1 MNSRLPGT
9 TIEIEVS
16 NTDAAKAFLNNAF
29 LCGGLMLSQV
39 ARLTGLEPYM
49 IQNWVKR
56 GFLSPPQK
64 KLYTKRQFCRIA
76 IINMLKEVL
85 QIEKI
90 TNLLS
95 YINGRLDDES
105 DDIIDDSDLYFYY
118 ISAIGIIKNPTIDEK
133 TIIEYI
139 EKVVSDF
146 SEPFPGAKKRL
157 VKVLAV
163 MLNAHLAAIMRK
175 RAEDILNT
183 LD

>member
-1 MNSRLPGT
+1 MINRLPGT
-9 TIEIEVS
+9 TIEISVS
-16 NTDAAKAFLNNAF
+16 GPEDAKSFLDNAF
-29 LCGGLMLSQV
+29 KCDGLMMSQV

-64 KLYTKRQFCRIA
+64 KLYSKRQFCRIA
-76 IINMLKEVL
+76 IINMLRDGM

-90 TNLLS
+90 TGLLS

-105 DDIIDDSDLYFYY
+105 DDIIDDSLLYLYY
-118 ISAIGIIKNPTIDEK
+118 ISAICEIKGTVIDDK
-133 TIIEYI
+133 VIGDAIER
-139 EKVVSDF
+139 VVADF

-157 VKVLAV
+157 VKVIAV
-163 MLNAHLAAIMRK
+163 MINAHLAAFLRK
-175 RAEDILNT
+175 QAEQILNS

>member
-1 MNSRLPGT
+1 MIDRLPGT
-9 TIEIEVS
+9 TIEIAVPNAE
-16 NTDAAKAFLNNAF
+16 AAKDILDNAF
-29 LCGGLMLSQV
+29 ICGGLMMGQV

-56 GFLSPPQK
+56 GFLSSPKQ

-76 IINMLKEVL
+76 IINMLKDGL

-90 TNLLS
+90 TGLLS

-105 DDIIDDSDLYFYY
+105 DDIIDDTDLYLYY
-118 ISAIGIIKNPTIDEK
+118 ISVISKIESPIVNEK
-133 TIIEYI
+133 TLASHIES
-139 EKVVSDF
+139 VVADF
-146 SEPFPGAKKRL
+146 KEPFAGARKRL
-157 VKVLAV
+157 IKVLAV
-163 MLNAHLAAIMRK
+163 MANAHMAAAFRK

>member
-1 MNSRLPGT
+1 MIDRLPGT
-9 TIEIEVS
+9 TIEIAVPNAE
-16 NTDAAKAFLNNAF
+16 TAKDVLDNVFI
-29 LCGGLMLSQV
+29 CGGLMMSQV

-56 GFLSPPQK
+56 GFLSPPKQ

-76 IINMLKEVL
+76 IINMLREGM

-90 TNLLS
+90 TGLLS

-105 DDIIDDSDLYFYY
+105 DDIIDDCDLYFYY
-118 ISAIGIIKNPTIDEK
+118 IAAISGIEKPTIDDDFINEH
-133 TIIEYI
+133 IER
-139 EKVVSDF
+139 VVGDF

-157 VKVLAV
+157 IKVLAV
-163 MLNAHLAAIMRK
+163 MLNAHLAAILRK
-175 RAEDILNT
+175 RADDILNT

>member
-1 MNSRLPGT
+1 MINRLPGT
-9 TIEIEVS
+9 TVEISVGGAE
-16 NTDAAKAFLNNAF
+16 DAKVFLDNAF
-29 LCGGLMLSQV
+29 LCDGLMMSQV

-76 IINMLKEVL
+76 IINMLRDSL

-105 DDIIDDSDLYFYY
+105 DDIIDDSALYLYY
-118 ISAIGIIKNPTIDEK
+118 ISAICEINGTVIDDNQ
-133 TIIEYI
+133 IFNAI
-139 EKVVSDF
+139 EKVVVDF
-146 SEPFPGAKKRL
+146 KEPFPGAKKRL
-157 VKVLAV
+157 VKVMAV
-163 MLNAHLAAIMRK
+163 MVNAHLAATLRK
-175 RAEDILNT
+175 QAEQILNS

>member
-1 MNSRLPGT
+1 MIDRLPGT
-9 TIEIEVS
+9 TIEIAVS
-16 NTDAAKAFLNNAF
+16 NADGARSFLDNAF
-29 LCGGLMLSQV
+29 VCGGLMMSQV

-56 GFLSPPQK
+56 GFLPPPQK
-64 KLYTKRQFCRIA
+64 KLYSKRQFCRIA
-76 IINMLKEVL
+76 IINMLREGL

-90 TNLLS
+90 TGLLS

-118 ISAIGIIKNPTIDEK
+118 IDAICKIEKSDIDEK
-133 TIIEYI
+133 SLIGAI
-139 EKVVSDF
+139 EKVVEDF
-146 SEPFPGAKKRL
+146 NEPFPGAKKRL
-157 VKVLAV
+157 IKVLAV
-163 MLNAHLAAIMRK
+163 MLNAHLAATLRK

>member
-16 NTDAAKAFLNNAF
+16 NTDAVKAFLDNAF
-29 LCGGLMLSQV
+29 HCGGLMMSQV

-76 IINMLKEVL
+76 IINMLREGL

-118 ISAIGIIKNPTIDEK
+118 ISAISKIEKPVIDDK
-133 TIIEYI
+133 MLITHI
-139 EKVVSDF
+139 EKVVEDF
-146 SEPFPGAKKRL
+146 TEPFPGAKKRL

>member
-1 MNSRLPGT
+1 M
-9 TIEIEVS
+9 
-16 NTDAAKAFLNNAF
+16 
-29 LCGGLMLSQV
+29 SQV

-76 IINMLKEVL
+76 IINMLRDGL

-90 TNLLS
+90 TGLLS

-105 DDIIDDSDLYFYY
+105 DDIIDDCDLYLYY
-118 ISAIGIIKNPTIDEK
+118 IAAISGIEKPTIDDEF
-133 TIIEYI
+133 IRNRIER
-139 EKVVSDF
+139 VVENYN
-146 SEPFPGAKKRL
+146 EPFAGAKNRL
-157 VKVLAV
+157 VKVLSV
-163 MLNAHLAAIMRK
+163 MLNAHLAAEIMK
-175 RAEDILNT
+175 RADEIFNT